1 MATLLMAEAHAD
13 PRLRVPPPPS
23 SHLSRPR
30 VLAILDRAAT
40 RPVVVVSG
48 PAGAGKTV
56 AVADWLRGNRVPGRV
71 AWLSMDS
78 GDTDPE
84 RFADSVRRAAGLPE
98 TRPDD
103 LRLALAAAL
112 GEGGILVLDDVPA
125 PDRTPALLDDLLRWL
140 PDGLRVVLIC
150 RGSPPRAVHRHRLA
164 RTLATVGSADL
175 AFTRNELIGLLAEQ
189 GVHLAEPSITDLLQI
204 TEGWPGPL
212 VTAALCTGA
221 IDLAV
226 GSPLGSYL
234 QQEVIDPLP
243 ETTRELLLFTAI
255 VPTVDL
261 PLAQRLADRDDI
273 AEAFL
278 DLVAR
283 ELLLP
288 VGDGRSVRPRPLLA
302 GAITVLLPFDRP
314 GLERRL
320 RRAATLWH
328 EASNQHLSA
337 LREAVEGGDWAL
349 VGELALP
356 SSASAIVRGDR
367 GELIRL
373 LDRIPP
379 GAALGNPE
387 LKICGA
393 LVALVDR
400 DAPALWTLLARAEPL
415 LGTLPEPRRANATL
429 TSRVLEASQ
438 AYRDGD
444 AERIVSAATEAERVL
459 AGLTGADAPGW
470 AQNRGLPQ
478 ALLATGEIWSG
489 RPTLALDILTAI
501 SVDFPRA
508 AMTGYVKLY
517 HPAQVAVAEAAAG
530 LFTRA
535 GESARASVDT
545 AVAVGAGPAH
555 ETQGAWLALSIAALG
570 RGDLPEAHSAVAA
583 GRAAAGQRLH
593 PFIGASF
600 QLVTAQTAL
609 AERDLVRAR
618 RHLRTVDALL
628 DRHPGMVAV
637 AQAAAATR
645 IILELRSGSPAAASA
660 AHQAAAEAG
669 IPDGDVIALARAALA
684 LATGAADRVR
694 DMVESLLA
702 RPGAYGAL
710 GWLAMARSLDAQRQD
725 VAATEA
731 LARALDLAAEE
742 DLVLPFL
749 QPDRRL
755 AAALTR
761 HLEVV
766 GTHRDLVKPAL
777 ASAEAGAGGDE
788 PRVYGRLTE
797 RELSVVAYLPTMG
810 SNAEIAAALSISE
823 NTVKQHLKVAY
834 RKLGAGSRREAVR
847 VARQLGLIPR

>member
-1 MATLLMAEAHAD
+1 MATPLMAEAHAD
-13 PRLRVPPPPS
+13 PRLRVAPPPIP
-23 SHLSRPR
+23 HLPRPR
-30 VLAILDRAAT
+30 VLAILDRAASH
-40 RPVVVVSG
+40 PVVVVSG

-56 AVADWLRGNRVPGRV
+56 AVADWVRGSNVPGRV
-71 AWLSMDS
+71 AWLSLDV

-84 RFADSVRRAAGLPE
+84 RFADSVRRAAGLPQ

-103 LRLALAAAL
+103 LRPALAAAL

-125 PDRTPALLDDLLRWL
+125 RTPALLDDLLRWL

-150 RGSPPRAVHRHRLA
+150 RGSPPRAVHRHRLE

-175 AFTRNELIGLLAEQ
+175 AFTRDELTGLLAEQ
-189 GVHLAEPSITDLLQI
+189 GRHLGEASITDLLEI

-212 VTAALCTGA
+212 LAAALDTGE

-226 GSPLGSYL
+226 GSPLCNYL
-234 QQEVIDPLP
+234 EHELIDPLP

-255 VPTVDL
+255 VPSVDL

-273 AEAFL
+273 AEPFR

-288 VGDGRSVRPRPLLA
+288 AGDGRSLRGRPLIA
-302 GAITVLLPFDRP
+302 GAVTALLPFDRP

-337 LREAVEGGDWAL
+337 LHQAVEGGDWAF
-349 VGELALP
+349 VGELALR
-356 SSASAIVRGDR
+356 SSASTIVRGDR
-367 GELIRL
+367 GELSRL

-387 LKICGA
+387 LNICGA

-415 LGTLPEPRRANATL
+415 LDTLPEPRRAVATL

-444 AERIVSAATEAERVL
+444 AERIVDAATRAERVL
-459 AGLTGADAPGW
+459 TGLNAADAPGW

-478 ALLATGEIWSG
+478 ALLATGEVWSG
-489 RPTLALDILTAI
+489 RPTRALDILTASI
-501 SVDFPRA
+501 VGFPSA

-517 HPAQVAVAEAAAG
+517 YLAQLAVAEAAAG
-530 LFTRA
+530 LLTRA
-535 GESARASVDT
+535 RQSARASVDT
-545 AVAVGAGPAH
+545 AAAVGSGPAH
-555 ETQGAWLALSIAALG
+555 ETQGAWLALAMDALG
-570 RGDLPEAHSAVAA
+570 RGDLREVHAAVAA
-583 GRAAAGQRLH
+583 GRAAAGQQLH

-600 QLVTAQTAL
+600 QLVTAQAAL
-609 AERDLVRAR
+609 AEHDLVRAR
-618 RHLRTVDALL
+618 RHLRTVDTLL
-628 DRHPGMVAV
+628 DRHSGMVAV

-645 IILELRSGSPAAASA
+645 IILELRAGSPAAATA
-660 AHQAAAEAG
+660 AHQAAVDAG
-669 IPDGDVIALARAALA
+669 IADGDLLVPARAALA
-684 LATGAADRVR
+684 LATGAAERVP
-694 DMVESLLA
+694 DLVGSLLA

-725 VAATEA
+725 VGATEA

-749 QPDRRL
+749 RPDRRL

-766 GTHRDLVKPAL
+766 GTHRDLAERAL
-777 ASAEAGAGGDE
+777 ASADATGDE
-788 PRVYGRLTE
+788 RRTYGRLTE

-810 SNAEIAAALSISE
+810 SNAEIATALNISE

-847 VARQLGLIPR
+847 VARQLGLIPH